1 VNEVKNVVVKVDGR
15 TFTLEVDIS
24 EENLITAL
32 VSAFGVFIKRGSPVR
47 IVQSSNQPL
56 SQSQSVLSK
65 FLNSI
70 KDLSEWAED
79 LKRLLRVHRS
89 RI

>member
-65 FLNSI
+65 VLNSI

-79 LKRLLRVHRS
+79 LKRLLRVLRS

>member
-15 TFTLEVDIS
+15 TFTLEVDVS

-65 FLNSI
+65 VLNSI

-79 LKRLLRVHRS
+79 LKRLLRVLRS

>member
-15 TFTLEVDIS
+15 TFTLEVDVS

-65 FLNSI
+65 VLNSI

>member
-65 FLNSI
+65 VLNSI

-79 LKRLLRVHRS
+79 LKRLLRGHRS

>member
-15 TFTLEVDIS
+15 TFTLEVDVS

>member
-1 VNEVKNVVVKVDGR
+1 VSEVKNVVVKVDGR

-65 FLNSI
+65 VLNSI

-79 LKRLLRVHRS
+79 LKRLLRVLRS

>member
-32 VSAFGVFIKRGSPVR
+32 VSAFGVFINRGSPVR
-47 IVQSSNQPL
+47 VVQTSNQPL

-65 FLNSI
+65 VLNSI

>member
-65 FLNSI
+65 VLNSI